1 MSTPSSFLIQV
12 GKGSVCGEVVG
23 RAIGSGNVSGEVET
37 EPAASCRGRVIAGVE
52 GTCSSA

>member
-37 EPAASCRGRVIAGVE
+37 ETAASCMERVIAGVE